1 MTTRPIGKPIGTVVG
16 NTSPSE
22 YRFSLKSLSAK
33 LGDLVTIGM
42 QVPIES
48 SEASTASADN
58 STEKVIVWGR
68 IVELERF
75 NPFLPIE
82 AGQELADHGVELL
95 DTVLSHT
102 RDQVEAKVLVLG
114 SALPNNVQNLRPL
127 NYPVSPGAEVCL
139 PPPHAVKEMLIGD
152 ENVERLK
159 LGHLIGRSDI
169 DVEIKTNA
177 VVARHM
183 AILAMTGG
191 GKTVAAR
198 RVLRELIKVRYPI
211 LIFDPHGDYLGLW
224 KKRELFKDTKTEVKL
239 FFPSLTVRDQ
249 TRDVIGYL
257 VAQMTQGFT
266 EPQQA
271 AYEEALEKVTVSK
284 DGIDLVAFINSII
297 THLDGM
303 KQHSKQRHPGT
314 IPAVQR
320 ALRIVKSYI
329 ETMKDSNTRLRK
341 QPATK
346 NFDFKPL
353 PDPTTRPYEIV
364 QPGQV
369 SILYLGGYDHLT
381 QSTLVA
387 LVLKELFQQRASM
400 QDNIPPLYAVVEEA
414 HNFIPSRSEGQSA
427 TPSVKEIRKVMTEG
441 RKFGLGLLLISQR
454 PSRLDETA
462 LSQCNTF
469 LIFRL
474 VNPRDQA
481 FVEKV
486 MENLSR
492 ADSKLLPAFGPGQG
506 IISGQAVRFPLVIKV
521 GFDEALVSSLGDE
534 DFVRAVKQWAK
545 SPKADAVRRSQE
557 LTEELNVEE

>member
-1 MTTRPIGKPIGTVVG
+1 MITRPIGKPIGTVVG

-33 LGDLVTIGM
+33 LGDLVTIEM

-48 SEASTASADN
+48 KEAGEASSDN
-58 STEKVIVWGR
+58 GAEKVIVWGR

-139 PPPHAVKEMLIGD
+139 PPPPAVKEMLVGD
-152 ENVERLK
+152 ENVARLK

-198 RVLRELIKVRYPI
+198 RVLRELIKVGYPI

-224 KKRELFKDTKTEVKL
+224 KKRDLFRDTKTDVKL
-239 FFPSLTVRDQ
+239 FFPSLTVKDQ
-249 TRDVIGYL
+249 TRGVIGYL

-271 AYEEALEKVTVSK
+271 AYEEALEKAAVGK
-284 DGIDLVAFINSII
+284 DGTNLVVFINSII
-297 THLDGM
+297 TSLEDM
-303 KQHSKQRHPGT
+303 KRSSKRHPGT

-329 ETMKDSNTRLRK
+329 ETMTISNARLRE
-341 QPATK
+341 QPTTK
-346 NFDFKPL
+346 DFEFRPL
-353 PDPTTRPYEIV
+353 PDPTTRPHEIV

-400 QDNIPPLYAVVEEA
+400 RDNIPPLYAVVEEA

-521 GFDEALVSSLGDE
+521 GFDKELVSSLGDE
-534 DFVRAVKQWAK
+534 DFVRAVKQWTK
-545 SPKADAVRRSQE
+545 SSKADAARRSQE